1 MGKAQPRRQWTAQI
15 QVEQEGIEIGG
26 AESVWREEIP
36 HGRIAIAVGITIA
49 DAVVID
55 VAAFQLTG
63 LVVKVQF
70 CSWWGSEDLERKLK
84 VKSGIGEIFALT
96 LPAGDIG
103 RGCSAGAGQV
113 RRQVGGFQRWG
124 NLRRRRDWLRGVRVL

>member
-1 MGKAQPRRQWTAQI
+1 MLVVVLVGVILVLDFVVA
-15 QVEQEGIEIGG
+15 
-26 AESVWREEIP
+26 
-36 HGRIAIAVGITIA
+36 RIRVVVAVAVAIAVGISIA

-55 VAAFQLTG
+55 VTAFQLTG

-84 VKSGIGEIFALT
+84 VKSGIGEIFALA

-113 RRQVGGFQRWG
+113 RRQVGGFQSWG